1 MCTLTVVTG
10 NGTYRIAM
18 NRDEKIT
25 RGAGLPPQIH
35 EFDGTRVI
43 CPGDGTGGA
52 WIAVNE
58 YGIALALLN
67 WNDIGPPRI
76 AADKTRSRGRVI
88 PALIDSRSLS
98 QLHAVFDISNFK
110 GMLPFRLVGV
120 FPLER
125 KIREWRW
132 DSAQLESQVHLWESR
147 HWFSSSLSDQ
157 QAEAMRGAACRNAWS
172 EKDAGS
178 LSWLRRLHASHATG
192 PGPFSVCVH
201 REEVKTLSYSEI
213 ECMSA
218 GIRLEHFLGSPCD
231 MGRCH
236 SIEIRRARSLDLFGR
251 SPGMTAAF

>member
-10 NGTYRIAM
+10 NATYRIAM

-25 RGAGLPPQIH
+25 RGAGLLPQIH

-43 CPGDGTGGA
+43 CPGDGTGGT
-52 WIAVNE
+52 WIAVND

-213 ECMSA
+213 ECTSA